1 MGQHSQTH
9 KTLSNHPLNKEKT
22 IQNES
27 STKMLQNTTLS
38 SINKSDTKEKMTWE
52 GTEDKVVSKE
62 REIFA
67 EKDEEK
73 KLIRDVPQVIEWDNA
88 QMNISEEAGAESGI
102 KKEVEDK
109 EIFAKKDDGN
119 KSTCDIPQTIECD
132 EAKINISQEAQLEI
146 LNQSKKKKKKWVIT
160 PLIFLAHRSNT

>member
-1 MGQHSQTH
+1 
-9 KTLSNHPLNKEKT
+9 
-22 IQNES
+22 
-27 STKMLQNTTLS
+27 MLQNTSLS
-38 SINKSDTKEKMTWE
+38 SINKSDTKEKMTLKE
-52 GTEDKVVSKE
+52 TEDKVVSKE

-102 KKEVEDK
+102 KKKVEDK

-132 EAKINISQEAQLEI
+132 EAKINISQEVPVGDTESVQE
-146 LNQSKKKKKKWVIT
+146 KKEEMDHNA
-160 PLIFLAHRSNT
+160 LDIFSSPEQYNDGLF

>member
-27 STKMLQNTTLS
+27 STKMLQNTSLS
-38 SINKSDTKEKMTWE
+38 SINKSDTKEKMTLKE
-52 GTEDKVVSKE
+52 TEDKVVSKE
-62 REIFA
+62 
-67 EKDEEK
+67 
-73 KLIRDVPQVIEWDNA
+73 
-88 QMNISEEAGAESGI
+88 
-102 KKEVEDK
+102 K

-132 EAKINISQEAQLEI
+132 EAKINISQEATVGDTESVQE
-146 LNQSKKKKKKWVIT
+146 KKEEMGHNA
-160 PLIFLAHRSNT
+160 L

>member
-1 MGQHSQTH
+1 MLLNEEFLAITLWASQSPLPKYNYLQHSQTH

-27 STKMLQNTTLS
+27 STKMLQNTSLS
-38 SINKSDTKEKMTWE
+38 SINKSDTKEKMTLKE
-52 GTEDKVVSKE
+52 TEDKVVSKE

-102 KKEVEDK
+102 KKK
-109 EIFAKKDDGN
+109 SGGQGN
-119 KSTCDIPQTIECD
+119 ICEKG
-132 EAKINISQEAQLEI
+132 
-146 LNQSKKKKKKWVIT
+146 
-160 PLIFLAHRSNT
+160 